1 MSWTEIRPELL
12 TGLWETLAMVGWAA
26 LVAVVVG
33 TPLGVL
39 LVLTDRG
46 RPLQNVLVNR
56 VIGLVVNV
64 GRSLPFIILLLALTA
79 FTRALVGTS
88 IGLKGAIVPL
98 AISAI
103 PFFARLVETAVRE
116 VDAGLA
122 EAVQSM
128 GGSTWTV
135 VVKALLPQALPSLV
149 AGLTTTV
156 IALVGYSAMAG
167 AVGGGG
173 LGDVAIRYGYQR
185 YEGDVML
192 ATVVL
197 LVVLVNAVQL
207 IGDFFVR
214 SLADRSTRSAA
225 YLRISRP
232 ARAGVTAVAGV
243 ALVGS
248 LTVGTVNLTSEG
260 GDGGANTVTV
270 AATPAPHGEILTF
283 VKDNLAADAGID
295 LRIREFTDYVKPNEA
310 VANGEAD
317 ANFFQHTPFLDDYND
332 KNGTDIVPTVGVLV
346 EPLGLYSEQADD
358 VSGIGGGDTVAV
370 PNDTT
375 NMGRALHLLDAEGLV
390 ELKDGT
396 GLNATLADIADD
408 RGLDI
413 RELEAAQTPRALQD
427 VDAAVINGN
436 YAIDSGLDPR
446 SDAIALEEAEG
457 NPYVNI
463 LAVQAG
469 DADDPEIEKLGDLLN
484 SPETKAFMEKEFP
497 SSVPVFGPVG

>member
-26 LVAVVVG
+26 LVAVVLG

-46 RPLQNVLVNR
+46 RPLENVLVNR
-56 VIGLVVNV
+56 IVGLVVNI
-64 GRSLPFIILLLALTA
+64 GRSLPFIILMLALTA
-79 FTRALVGTS
+79 FTRSLVGTS

-98 AISAI
+98 AVSAV

-122 EAVQSM
+122 EAVQAM

-185 YEGDVML
+185 YEGGVML
-192 ATVVL
+192 VTVVV
-197 LVVLVNAVQL
+197 LVVLVNVVQL
-207 IGDFFVR
+207 VGDFFVR
-214 SLADRSTRSAA
+214 TLSDRSARGAA
-225 YLRISRP
+225 WLRISRP
-232 ARAGVTAVAGV
+232 ARAGVAAVAGV
-243 ALVGS
+243 ALVGT
-248 LTVGTVNLTSEG
+248 LTAGTIGLTSDG

-270 AATPAPHGEILTF
+270 AATPVPHGEILDF
-283 VKDNLAADAGID
+283 VRDNLAEDAGID
-295 LRIREFTDYVKPNEA
+295 LRVREFTDYVKPNEA
-310 VANGEAD
+310 VATGEVD

-346 EPLGLYSEQADD
+346 EPLGLYSNETDD
-358 VSGIGGGDTVAV
+358 VSGLGAGDTVAV

-375 NMGRALHLLDAEGLV
+375 NEGRALHLLAAEGLI

-396 GLNATLADIADD
+396 GLNATPGDIADD
-408 RGLDI
+408 RGLEI
-413 RELEAAQTPRALQD
+413 QELEAAQTPRALQD
-427 VDAAVINGN
+427 VDAAVVNGN

-446 SDAIALEEAEG
+446 TDAVALEKAEG

-463 LAVQAG
+463 LAVRSG
-469 DADDPEIEKLGDLLN
+469 DADDPEIRKLGELLN
-484 SPETKAFMEKEFP
+484 SPETKAFLEKEFP

>member
-26 LVAVVVG
+26 LVAVVAG

-46 RPLQNVLVNR
+46 RPLENVLVNR
-56 VIGLVVNV
+56 VIGLVVNI
-64 GRSLPFIILLLALTA
+64 GRSLPFIILMLALTA

-88 IGLKGAIVPL
+88 IGLEGAIVPL
-98 AISAI
+98 AISAV

-128 GGSTWTV
+128 GGGTWTV

-192 ATVVL
+192 VTVVL
-197 LVVLVNAVQL
+197 LVVLVNVVQL

-214 SLADRSTRSAA
+214 SLGDRSTRSAA
-225 YLRISRP
+225 WLRVSRP
-232 ARAGVTAVAGV
+232 ARAGVTAVTGV
-243 ALVGS
+243 ALVGT
-248 LTVGTVNLTSEG
+248 LTAGTIGLTSD

-270 AATPAPHGEILTF
+270 AATPAPHGEILNF
-283 VKDNLAADAGID
+283 VRDNLAEDAGIS

-310 VANGEAD
+310 VATGEVD

-346 EPLGLYSEQADD
+346 EPLGLYSDETDD
-358 VSGIGGGDTVAV
+358 VSGLGGGDTVAV

-375 NMGRALHLLDAEGLV
+375 NEGRALHLLDAEGLI

-396 GLNATLADIADD
+396 GLNATLGDVADD
-408 RGLDI
+408 RGLEI
-413 RELEAAQTPRALQD
+413 QELEAAQTPRALQD
-427 VDAAVINGN
+427 VDAAVVNGN

-446 SDAIALEEAEG
+446 TDAIATEKAEG

-463 LAVQAG
+463 LAVRAG
-469 DADDPEIEKLGDLLN
+469 DADDPAIEKLGELLN

>member
-26 LVAVVVG
+26 LVAVVLG

-46 RPLQNVLVNR
+46 RPLQNLLVNR
-56 VIGLVVNV
+56 VIGLVVNI
-64 GRSLPFIILLLALTA
+64 GRSLPFIILMLALTA
-79 FTRALVGTS
+79 FTRSLVGTS

-98 AISAI
+98 ALSAI

-122 EAVQSM
+122 EAVQAM
-128 GGSTWTV
+128 GGGTWTV
-135 VVKALLPQALPSLV
+135 VRKALLPQALPSLV

-192 ATVVL
+192 VTVVL
-197 LVVLVNAVQL
+197 LVLLVNVVQL

-214 SLADRSTRSAA
+214 SLSDRSTRSAA
-225 YLRISRP
+225 YLRVSRP

-243 ALVGS
+243 ALVGALTAGTAS
-248 LTVGTVNLTSEG
+248 LTSDG
-260 GDGGANTVTV
+260 GDGGENTVTV
-270 AATPAPHGEILTF
+270 AATPTPHGEILKF
-283 VKDNLAADAGID
+283 VQDNLAEDAGID
-295 LRIREFTDYVKPNEA
+295 VRVREFTDYVKPNEA
-310 VANGEAD
+310 VATGEVD
-317 ANFFQHTPFLDDYND
+317 ANFFQHTPFLGDYND

-346 EPLGLYSEQADD
+346 EPLGLYSDAADD
-358 VSGIGGGDTVAV
+358 VAALGAGDTVAV

-375 NMGRALHLLDAEGLV
+375 NEGRALHLLDAQGLI

-396 GLNATLADIADD
+396 GLNATLDDVADD
-408 RGLDI
+408 RGLEI

-427 VDAAVINGN
+427 VDAAVVNGN

-446 SDAIALEEAEG
+446 TDSLALEEAEG

-463 LAVQAG
+463 LAVRSA
-469 DADDPEIEKLGDLLN
+469 DVDDPAIGKLGELLN
-484 SPETKAFMEKEFP
+484 SPETKAFLEKEFP

>member
-1 MSWTEIRPELL
+1 M
-12 TGLWETLAMVGWAA
+12 
-26 LVAVVVG
+26 
-33 TPLGVL
+33 
-39 LVLTDRG
+39 
-46 RPLQNVLVNR
+46 
-56 VIGLVVNV
+56 
-64 GRSLPFIILLLALTA
+64 
-79 FTRALVGTS
+79 
-88 IGLKGAIVPL
+88 
-98 AISAI
+98 
-103 PFFARLVETAVRE
+103 
-116 VDAGLA
+116 
-122 EAVQSM
+122 
-128 GGSTWTV
+128 
-135 VVKALLPQALPSLV
+135 
-149 AGLTTTV
+149 
-156 IALVGYSAMAG
+156 
-167 AVGGGG
+167 
-173 LGDVAIRYGYQR
+173 
-185 YEGDVML
+185 
-192 ATVVL
+192 
-197 LVVLVNAVQL
+197 
-207 IGDFFVR
+207 
-214 SLADRSTRSAA
+214 
-225 YLRISRP
+225 
-232 ARAGVTAVAGV
+232 TAVAGI

-310 VANGEAD
+310 VANGEVD

-463 LAVQAG
+463 LAVRAG
-469 DADDPEIEKLGDLLN
+469 DADDPEIEKLGELLN

>member
-26 LVAVVVG
+26 LIAVVLG

-46 RPLQNVLVNR
+46 RPLQNTVVNR
-56 VIGLVVNV
+56 VIGLVVNI
-64 GRSLPFIILLLALTA
+64 GRSLPFIILMLALTA

-116 VDAGLA
+116 VDTGLA

-192 ATVVL
+192 VTVVL
-197 LVVLVNAVQL
+197 LVVLVNGVQL

-214 SLADRSTRSAA
+214 SLSDRSTRSAA
-225 YLRISRP
+225 YLRVSRP

-243 ALVGS
+243 ALVGT

-260 GDGGANTVTV
+260 GDGGSGTVTV
-270 AATPAPHGEILTF
+270 AATPAPHGEILDF
-283 VKDNLAADAGID
+283 VKDNLAEDAGID
-295 LRIREFTDYVKPNEA
+295 LRVREFTDYVKPNEA
-310 VANGEAD
+310 VANGEVD

-346 EPLGLYSEQADD
+346 EPLGLYSDGADD
-358 VSGIGGGDTVAV
+358 VSALGGGDTVAV

-375 NMGRALHLLDAEGLV
+375 NEGRALHLLDAEGLI

-396 GLNATLADIADD
+396 GLNATLGDVADD
-408 RGLDI
+408 RGLEI

-427 VDAAVINGN
+427 VDAAVVNGN

-446 SDAIALEEAEG
+446 SDAIALEKAEG

-463 LAVQAG
+463 LAVPAD
-469 DADDPEIEKLGDLLN
+469 DADDPEIRKLGELLH